1 MRNFFAWLLVCACV
15 CATLP
20 ALAQTTL
27 TVNSATT
34 WSALVA
40 STTTNIALDSI
51 TLSTGGSLALD
62 GTNNSYTCAGI
73 GPTIATSTGVLVVAG
88 SVTGPVT
95 LTCGTLQGGDSASFI
110 TVGSTAFTLNVGSG
124 IANSNPS
131 KNTVVVGAGTATI
144 NVTTSLSGSGSSG
157 YFATVAGG
165 SLSINGGTLQ
175 GTGAA
180 TCIDVS
186 YGTASLSGCTL
197 VSGTVGGL
205 AVTSGG
211 TTILTDCNFVVAEG
225 TTTTFPMYG
234 GKWYVVASLASNYV
248 SLPTSSAAGVSPN
261 VHFPAAA
268 HVMGPWPITNSASGT
283 AKQIGPF
290 PITTAPNGNCSV
302 GPYPVK

>member
-1 MRNFFAWLLVCACV
+1 MRNFFAWLLVCAGV

-51 TLSTGGSLALD
+51 ALSTGGSLALD

-73 GPTIATSTGVLVVAG
+73 GPTLNTSTGVLVVAG

-124 IANSNPS
+124 LANSNIS
-131 KNTVVVGAGTATI
+131 KNTFVVGAGTATI
-144 NVTTSLSGSGSSG
+144 NVTTSLSGTGSNG

-165 SLSINGGTLQ
+165 SLSVSGGSIS
-175 GTGAA
+175 GSGGAS
-180 TCIDVS
+180 CIDVS
-186 YGTASLSGCTL
+186 SGTASLSGCTL
-197 VSGTVGGL
+197 ISGTGGGL

-211 TTILTDCNFVVAEG
+211 TVILTNCSFVVAEG
-225 TTTTFPMYG
+225 TTTIFPVYG
-234 GKWYVVASLASNYV
+234 GKWYQTGSLAINYV
-248 SLPTSSAAGVSPN
+248 SIPTSSASGISPN
-261 VHFPAAA
+261 THFPAAA
-268 HVMGPWPITNSASGT
+268 HVMGPWPITNSANGT
-283 AKQIGPF
+283 AKQIGPW
-290 PITTAPNGNCSV
+290 PIVTAPNGNCSV